1 MVDYDFAGWA
11 TKNNLICADSRVI
24 MADAFA
30 HQDGQKVPLVWNHEH
45 KSPDRILGHAILENK
60 KEGVYAYCYFND
72 SPFAQYAKSAVVH
85 GDIDALSIYANR
97 LQQDGSK
104 VLHGSI
110 KEVSLV
116 LAGAN
121 PGAFIESI
129 ILHSEE
135 SEDELI
141 LFTGEALELK
151 HSDDETLEKDPEPEI
166 IEPVKDPEPEI
177 TEPVIEHSEKEED
190 TKMADPKEK
199 TVQDVVDTMNEE
211 QKTVLY
217 ALVAAAA
224 EGDGEM
230 EQSEYDEE
238 GTFMK
243 HNVFYGENGA
253 RRNDLS
259 HSDIT
264 GIFEEARNSSSFK
277 KTFLAHGITDVD
289 FLFPDAR
296 TLTDTPQ
303 MITRDMTW
311 VPEVLGGVHKTP
323 FSRIK
328 SIFADLRE
336 DEARAKGYMKG
347 DLKKEQ
353 VFSLLKRTTTPQT
366 IYKKQKLERDDVA
379 DIVDFDVVA
388 WIKVEM
394 RFMLD
399 EEIARAILVGD
410 GRLADSDEKI
420 SESNIRP
427 IWTDADLYTIKSL
440 IEVQANTTA
449 AARAKL
455 FITACVKSRKDYK
468 GSGSPILFTNE
479 DFLTDCL
486 LLEDTTGRKLYTN
499 VTELATAIRVSKIV
513 TVPVMEGLTR
523 TVGVDTHVL
532 MGIIVNLADYN
543 IGADKGG
550 AVSLFDDFDI
560 DYNAMKY
567 LIETRCSGALVK
579 PFSAITIEYKV
590 VA

>member
-1 MVDYDFAGWA
+1 MADYDFAGWA

-104 VLHGSI
+104 VLHGFI

-151 HSDDETLEKDPEPEI
+151 HSEDETLEKDPEPEI

-177 TEPVIEHSEKEED
+177 TDPVVEHSEKEED

-230 EQSEYDEE
+230 AQSEDDEE

-243 HNVFYGENGA
+243 HNVFYGENG
-253 RRNDLS
+253 
-259 HSDIT
+259 
-264 GIFEEARNSSSFK
+264 EK
-277 KTFLAHGITDVD
+277 
-289 FLFPDAR
+289 
-296 TLTDTPQ
+296 
-303 MITRDMTW
+303 ITR
-311 VPEVLGGVHKTP
+311 
-323 FSRIK
+323 
-328 SIFADLRE
+328 
-336 DEARAKGYMKG
+336 Y
-347 DLKKEQ
+347 
-353 VFSLLKRTTTPQT
+353 
-366 IYKKQKLERDDVA
+366 
-379 DIVDFDVVA
+379 DF
-388 WIKVEM
+388 
-394 RFMLD
+394 
-399 EEIARAILVGD
+399 
-410 GRLADSDEKI
+410 
-420 SESNIRP
+420 
-427 IWTDADLYTIKSL
+427 
-440 IEVQANTTA
+440 
-449 AARAKL
+449 
-455 FITACVKSRKDYK
+455 
-468 GSGSPILFTNE
+468 
-479 DFLTDCL
+479 
-486 LLEDTTGRKLYTN
+486 
-499 VTELATAIRVSKIV
+499 
-513 TVPVMEGLTR
+513 
-523 TVGVDTHVL
+523 
-532 MGIIVNLADYN
+532 
-543 IGADKGG
+543 
-550 AVSLFDDFDI
+550 
-560 DYNAMKY
+560 
-567 LIETRCSGALVK
+567 
-579 PFSAITIEYKV
+579 
-590 VA
+590 